1 MMKIKF
7 ILLILIVITMGI
19 GFIVVFIKYRAD
31 LSVSRSR
38 TDSVKSLIFKSSDYD
53 IEYLLEGS
61 GPTLL
66 ISHGVTGGIDQG
78 IGLKNMYLGEGYR
91 YLYLSR
97 FGYLK
102 SSFPPNPSAKLQ
114 ARAYKDLLDHLGI
127 DSIFILGNSAGGASA
142 IHFAIDYPERCKGLI
157 LVSSVVPGDTK
168 ALPPEPIMKVV
179 FRCDFIYWSTIK
191 LFARNMIQMFVPGSI
206 YNALSKPQRKD
217 LINKILFSGFPIS
230 YRTKGVLFDTY
241 ISNTSINDD
250 IQFENIKSPVLIIHA
265 IDDPAPPVE
274 GARKI
279 SSMIPDC
286 KLVTFETGGHLILS
300 HEQEIQKVIHDFCFR

>member
-1 MMKIKF
+1 MKTKTI
-7 ILLILIVITMGI
+7 ILLVIGIILFVSIVMILVRYKHDFSSNSDKINAINSQT
-19 GFIVVFIKYRAD
+19 YNSAD
-31 LSVSRSR
+31 
-38 TDSVKSLIFKSSDYD
+38 YN
-53 IEYLLEGS
+53 IEYILEGT
-61 GPTLL
+61 GPTIL

-78 IGLKNMYLGEGYR
+78 IGLSNMYLGPGYR

-102 SSFPPNPSAKLQ
+102 SSFPDNPSARLQ
-114 ARAYKDLLDHLGI
+114 AKAYKDLLDYLSI
-127 DSIFILGNSAGGASA
+127 DSVFILGNSAGGTSA

-191 LFARNMIQMFVPGSI
+191 LFARNMTKMFVPKSI
-206 YNALSKPQRKD
+206 YSALSKPQRKD

-241 ISNTSINDD
+241 ISNTSINED
-250 IQFENIKSPVLIIHA
+250 ILFERIKSPTLVIHA
-265 IDDPAPPVE
+265 IDDPAPPIE

-279 SSMIPDC
+279 SSRIPNCD
-286 KLVTFETGGHLILS
+286 LVTFDTGGHLILN
-300 HEQEIQKVIHDFCFR
+300 HDQEIIKSIHSFISR

>member
-1 MMKIKF
+1 MKTKAF
-7 ILLILIVITMGI
+7 ILLVIVIILVVSFILILIAYKKALSTSI
-19 GFIVVFIKYRAD
+19 AKTNAIK
-31 LSVSRSR
+31 SS
-38 TDSVKSLIFKSSDYD
+38 IFKSAEGD

-61 GPTLL
+61 GPTIL

-78 IGLKNMYLGEGYR
+78 IGLSNMYLGPGYR

-102 SSFPPNPSAKLQ
+102 SSFPNNPSAKLQ
-114 ARAYKDLLDHLGI
+114 AKAYKDLLDYLGI
-127 DSIFILGNSAGGASA
+127 DSVFILGNSAGGTSA

-179 FRCDFIYWSTIK
+179 FGCDFIYWSTIK
-191 LFARNMIQMFVPGSI
+191 LFGRNMLQMFVPKTI
-206 YNALSKPQRKD
+206 NNELSKQKRKD
-217 LINKILFSGFPIS
+217 LINNILLSGFPIS

-241 ISNTSINDD
+241 ISNTSINGD
-250 IQFENIKSPVLIIHA
+250 IPFESIKSPTFIIHA
-265 IDDPAPPVE
+265 IDDPAPPIE

-279 SSMIPDC
+279 SARIPNCD
-286 KLVTFETGGHLILS
+286 LITFDVGGHLILD
-300 HEQEIQKVIHDFCFR
+300 HEQEIKKSIHLFILR

>member
-1 MMKIKF
+1 MKIKTV
-7 ILLILIVITMGI
+7 ILIVIGI
-19 GFIVVFIKYRAD
+19 ILIVSFIVIMVKYKKA
-31 LSVSRSR
+31 LSVN
-38 TDSVKSLIFKSSDYD
+38 TFKTNAIKSSIFKSTEGD

-61 GPTLL
+61 GPTIL

-78 IGLKNMYLGEGYR
+78 IGLSNMYLGTGYR

-102 SSFPPNPSAKLQ
+102 SSFPNNPSAKLQ
-114 ARAYKDLLDHLGI
+114 AKVYKDLLGNLGI
-127 DSIFILGNSAGGASA
+127 DSVFILGNSAGGISA

-157 LVSSVVPGDTK
+157 LVSSVVSGDTK

-179 FRCDFIYWSTIK
+179 FGCDFIYWSTIK
-191 LFARNMIQMFVPGSI
+191 LFGRNMLQMFVPKSVD
-206 YNALSKPQRKD
+206 NKLSKPQSKD
-217 LINKILFSGFPIS
+217 LINNILLAGFPIS

-250 IQFENIKSPVLIIHA
+250 IPFESIKSPTLVIHA
-265 IDDPAPPVE
+265 IDDPAPPIE

-279 SSMIPDC
+279 SARIPNCD
-286 KLVTFETGGHLILS
+286 LVTFEVGGHLILD
-300 HEQEIQKVIHDFCFR
+300 HEQEIKKIIHLFISR